1 MPAQR
6 QNHTENYI
14 ENPDSSIDS
23 KIEETLLPEAPKL
36 RPVDFTSRVK
46 ISGQN
51 GCGHDFQID
60 YDWIISMILNNAQV
74 HGHEKR
80 ASKLERCRPTK
91 KKTGGRLRCGF
102 DFGTGSIKNNCT
114 FSVQT

>member
-46 ISGQN
+46 NSGQN

-74 HGHEKR
+74 HAHEKR